1 LSTFINIKHQ
11 LSRYTTMMNQE
22 DIFKK
27 IGQIIN
33 ELNEQYQYLA
43 QNPAELNELELELF
57 LANSTFLSDHVQIVR
72 KLNSR
77 SAQKALPEHG
87 SPAGEL
93 IEQQPVIPVKI
104 VEPPHE
110 TEAQTH
116 HKPVIEEEIFKID
129 KEPSTFEFILNEK
142 PSTDRF
148 EFEEKSI
155 DEIFDR
161 PLSKEEEQIIAQKQK
176 LRELDSLESEL
187 PEEDEIGPEPF
198 LVSSSINPYTDTEAV
213 AEDNDRLTERKDA
226 ISEQAI
232 HTEEDDRFNE
242 KKAAVSEQAIH
253 TEDDNRFTGDE
264 DDAVDEGNRN
274 EKIPYPAKADV
285 AGFAASQSTA
295 GLAAP
300 TGTTQFTKESGVM
313 TDNQVDDMSA
323 NESDHLR
330 DEKHFQ
336 DEEHAKDQEHNLD
349 EEHQVDEVRF
359 EAKDGVIAKAD
370 GGESLS
376 VVSAITKPEEE
387 KPYHEPVKP
396 TGLFSAPNAADEKP
410 VAHIPEEQPKTKPTL
425 NDILSGNANT
435 KSFGAA
441 SSRMPVTDLKQ
452 AISLND
458 KMRYIK
464 DLFNGYNLAYAEA
477 IDLLNKMP
485 DFKTADAFL
494 QNNYA
499 GKNNW
504 AAKQETAEQFYEL
517 LNQRF
522 PAK

>member
-11 LSRYTTMMNQE
+11 FSRYTTMMNQE

-27 IGQIIN
+27 IGQILN

-87 SPAGEL
+87 SPAQEI
-93 IEQQPVIPVKI
+93 IEQQPIIPVKI
-104 VEPPHE
+104 VEQRLE
-110 TEAQTH
+110 TAA
-116 HKPVIEEEIFKID
+116 HKPAIEEEIFKID
-129 KEPSTFEFILNEK
+129 KEPSTFEFILNDK

-198 LVSSSINPYTDTEAV
+198 LVSSPLEASTDP
-213 AEDNDRLTERKDA
+213 EDMA
-226 ISEQAI
+226 S
-232 HTEEDDRFNE
+232 
-242 KKAAVSEQAIH
+242 
-253 TEDDNRFTGDE
+253 
-264 DDAVDEGNRN
+264 DEGIHR
-274 EKIPYPAKADV
+274 EEEEQTAKADL
-285 AGFAASQSTA
+285 AGFAAPEGTA
-295 GLAAP
+295 
-300 TGTTQFTKESGVM
+300 QFAE
-313 TDNQVDDMSA
+313 
-323 NESDHLR
+323 ESDLTTEDR
-330 DEKHFQ
+330 DEELSGNDADELKDEQHFG
-336 DEEHAKDQEHNLD
+336 DEEHFQE
-349 EEHQVDEVRF
+349 EEHIDDAKHS
-359 EAKDGVIAKAD
+359 EAEELFQAEEDVVGQADAEQDLIEQKKGEENARTSFHTEAFTAVSETEPIKEPVPARTPDFLKNTASEAAQESAKT
-370 GGESLS
+370 E
-376 VVSAITKPEEE
+376 PEEV
-387 KPYHEPVKP
+387 KPFIEPVRATELFGRASTGTYSNP
-396 TGLFSAPNAADEKP
+396 T
-410 VAHIPEEQPKTKPTL
+410 AHIPEEEPKAKPTL
-425 NDILSGNANT
+425 NDILSGNTST
-435 KSFGAA
+435 KSFSAG
-441 SSRMPVTDLKQ
+441 STRMPVTDLKQ

-499 GKNNW
+499 VKNNW

>member
-1 LSTFINIKHQ
+1 LSTFINIKHRF
-11 LSRYTTMMNQE
+11 SRYTTMMNQE

-27 IGQIIN
+27 IGQILN

-43 QNPAELNELELELF
+43 QNPTELNELELELF
-57 LANSTFLSDHVQIVR
+57 LANSSFLSDHVQIVR

-77 SAQKALPEHG
+77 SIQKALPEHA
-87 SPAGEL
+87 STEEEL

-104 VEPPHE
+104 VEEPLEATRSEMPQQKPH
-110 TEAQTH
+110 
-116 HKPVIEEEIFKID
+116 IEEEIFKID
-129 KEPSTFEFILNEK
+129 KEPSTFEFILNDK

-198 LVSSSINPYTDTEAV
+198 LVSEPVRDELEEEESEEAS
-213 AEDNDRLTERKDA
+213 AEGFDAGEKDILSMNEEYIA
-226 ISEQAI
+226 ESEDFN
-232 HTEEDDRFNE
+232 TEEEEEPEEDVIGEAD
-242 KKAAVSEQAIH
+242 AEQDLI
-253 TEDDNRFTGDE
+253 
-264 DDAVDEGNRN
+264 EGI
-274 EKIPYPAKADV
+274 K
-285 AGFAASQSTA
+285 
-295 GLAAP
+295 
-300 TGTTQFTKESGVM
+300 
-313 TDNQVDDMSA
+313 
-323 NESDHLR
+323 
-330 DEKHFQ
+330 
-336 DEEHAKDQEHNLD
+336 DEEPE
-349 EEHQVDEVRF
+349 RF
-359 EAKDGVIAKAD
+359 IED
-370 GGESLS
+370 
-376 VVSAITKPEEE
+376 KPEEV
-387 KPYHEPVKP
+387 KPATEPDEIKPAIEPVKQSE
-396 TGLFSAPNAADEKP
+396 LFSHASPVTETPFSTPAAA
-410 VAHIPEEQPKTKPTL
+410 AHQPEEQPKAKPTL
-425 NDILSGNANT
+425 NDILSGNAG
-435 KSFGAA
+435 KSGFTAGTV
-441 SSRMPVTDLKQ
+441 RTPVTDLKQ

-499 GKNNW
+499 VKNNW
-504 AAKQETAEQFYEL
+504 AGKQETAEQFYEL

>member
-1 LSTFINIKHQ
+1 MSTFINIKLQ
-11 LSRYTTMMNQE
+11 ISRYTTMMNQE

-27 IGQIIN
+27 IGQILN

-57 LANSTFLSDHVQIVR
+57 LANSNFLSDHVQIVR
-72 KLNSR
+72 KLNSK
-77 SAQKALPEHG
+77 SIQKALPEHA
-87 SPAGEL
+87 SADKEI
-93 IEQQPVIPVKI
+93 IEQQPVIPVKV
-104 VEPPHE
+104 VEE
-110 TEAQTH
+110 TRDAGAETPA

-129 KEPSTFEFILNEK
+129 KEPSTFEFILNDK

-148 EFEEKSI
+148 EFEEKSV

-187 PEEDEIGPEPF
+187 PEDDEIGPEPF
-198 LVSSSINPYTDTEAV
+198 LVSEPFKAEAEIEEIPA
-213 AEDNDRLTERKDA
+213 AEDFAPEEVAKEEEVA
-226 ISEQAI
+226 QEEVIAEVKSP
-232 HTEEDDRFNE
+232 EEDVQE
-242 KKAAVSEQAIH
+242 EEE
-253 TEDDNRFTGDE
+253 EDVVGE
-264 DDAVDEGNRN
+264 ADAVQDRIE
-274 EKIPYPAKADV
+274 EI
-285 AGFAASQSTA
+285 
-295 GLAAP
+295 
-300 TGTTQFTKESGVM
+300 KE
-313 TDNQVDDMSA
+313 
-323 NESDHLR
+323 
-330 DEKHFQ
+330 
-336 DEEHAKDQEHNLD
+336 
-349 EEHQVDEVRF
+349 
-359 EAKDGVIAKAD
+359 
-370 GGESLS
+370 
-376 VVSAITKPEEE
+376 
-387 KPYHEPVKP
+387 EPK
-396 TGLFSAPNAADEKP
+396 S
-410 VAHIPEEQPKTKPTL
+410 KPTL
-425 NDILSGNANT
+425 NDILSGNAGKPNFNT
-435 KSFGAA
+435 GT
-441 SSRMPVTDLKQ
+441 SRTPVTDLKQ

-499 GKNNW
+499 VKNNW

>member
-11 LSRYTTMMNQE
+11 FSRYTTMMNQE

-27 IGQIIN
+27 IGQILN

-57 LANSTFLSDHVQIVR
+57 LANSSFLSDHVQIVR

-77 SAQKALPEHG
+77 SAQKALPEHA
-87 SPAGEL
+87 SADQEV

-104 VEPPHE
+104 IEE
-110 TEAQTH
+110 TAEAEAPAEIH
-116 HKPVIEEEIFKID
+116 HRKPDIEEEIFKID
-129 KEPSTFEFILNEK
+129 KEPSTFEFILNDK

-176 LRELDSLESEL
+176 LRELDSLGSEL

-198 LVSSSINPYTDTEAV
+198 LVSEPFRAETEA
-213 AEDNDRLTERKDA
+213 EEGN
-226 ISEQAI
+226 
-232 HTEEDDRFNE
+232 EEDD
-242 KKAAVSEQAIH
+242 
-253 TEDDNRFTGDE
+253 
-264 DDAVDEGNRN
+264 
-274 EKIPYPAKADV
+274 
-285 AGFAASQSTA
+285 FAAGDDDDIVSTENLIA
-295 GLAAP
+295 ANDDPEDKTFEEEEDVVAEAHAEQDLIEGTITEEPVNPSFSAEAFTAVPEAAP
-300 TGTTQFTKESGVM
+300 LKEPAPVQIP
-313 TDNQVDDMSA
+313 DFLKPVLPEN
-323 NESDHLR
+323 SDH
-330 DEKHFQ
+330 
-336 DEEHAKDQEHNLD
+336 
-349 EEHQVDEVRF
+349 VT
-359 EAKDGVIAKAD
+359 EA
-370 GGESLS
+370 E
-376 VVSAITKPEEE
+376 PEDV
-387 KPYHEPVKP
+387 KPYIEPVKQSE
-396 TGLFSAPNAADEKP
+396 LFSTANPAAQTP
-410 VAHIPEEQPKTKPTL
+410 ATPSPAASTAEEHPKAKPTL
-425 NDILSGNANT
+425 NDILSGNTSA
-435 KSFGAA
+435 KSFGAGTT
-441 SSRMPVTDLKQ
+441 RMPVTDLKQ

-499 GKNNW
+499 VKNNW

-522 PAK
+522 PVR